1 MILQVLPHM
10 RVFNNGFDAEGVKV
24 VWSSNP
30 RQLEELW
37 RVNGAGGDDDLSP
50 RLECSFFVLAG
61 DFDTNHKRLSHS
73 KGRCEE
79 WRRVKS
85 CSQYFNVSNALDTS
99 V

>member
-61 DFDTNHKRLSHS
+61 DFDTNSALIPDINFGSASLSQYIQV
-73 KGRCEE
+73 GPAC
-79 WRRVKS
+79 RRVQEGG
-85 CSQYFNVSNALDTS
+85 C
-99 V
+99 